1 MDKDKIQMIADQ
13 LAESMYGKDFYDLSG
28 RQQSEV
34 YEKAIVELDEMM
46 ADRADM
52 MRKGEADGGRIKLEA
67 GGYLD
72 YIRAVKELG
81 FQPISIDE
89 FKSLQSAMGIQDII
103 KLTERMN
110 MVNKK
115 ID

>member
-1 MDKDKIQMIADQ
+1 M
-13 LAESMYGKDFYDLSG
+13 
-28 RQQSEV
+28 
-34 YEKAIVELDEMM
+34 
-46 ADRADM
+46 
-52 MRKGEADGGRIKLEA
+52 
-67 GGYLD
+67 
-72 YIRAVKELG
+72 RAVKELG
-81 FQPISIDE
+81 FKPISIDE